1 MRLCLTLAWMS
12 LAASLAPSLLAQTTG
27 DDLLRWRGW
36 YREATTAEGA
46 ATMAQRMASV
56 RDGRQDLTADPMA
69 QGFLAVAELMIA
81 DHAWNP
87 VDKLSQFL
95 DWQPELEAALAARPG
110 DPDLAF
116 LRLGVQ
122 THAPALLN
130 YFSDVAA
137 DRSVVEAGLA
147 SGHWNDDPMHTAFVR
162 DFLTYLKSL

>member
-12 LAASLAPSLLAQTTG
+12 LAVSLAPSLLAQTTG

-137 DRSVVEAGLA
+137 DRSVVDAGLA
-147 SGHWNDDPMHTAFVR
+147 SGHWNDDPMHAAFVR

>member
-12 LAASLAPSLLAQTTG
+12 LAFSLAPSLVAQTTG

-36 YREATTAEGA
+36 YREATTADGA
-46 ATMAQRMASV
+46 ATMAQRMAIE
-56 RDGRQDLTADPMA
+56 RDTRADLANDPMA

-87 VDKLSQFL
+87 VDKLSQFI

-122 THAPALLN
+122 SHAPALLN
-130 YFSDVAA
+130 YSSALQA
-137 DRSVVEAGLA
+137 DRSFVEAGLA
-147 SGHWNDDPMHTAFVR
+147 SGHWREDPTHADFVR
-162 DFLTYLKSL
+162 DFLLYLKSL

>member
-12 LAASLAPSLLAQTTG
+12 LAVSLAPSLLAQTTG

-122 THAPALLN
+122 TPAPAPLH

-137 DRSVVEAGLA
+137 GPSGVGAGLA
-147 SGHWNDDPMHTAFVR
+147 SGHWNDDPMHAAFVR

>member
-1 MRLCLTLAWMS
+1 MRLCLTLAWMG
-12 LAASLAPSLLAQTTG
+12 LAFCLAPSLLAQTTG

-36 YREATTAEGA
+36 YREAATAEGA
-46 ATMAQRMASV
+46 AAMTQRMASE
-56 RDGRQDLTADPMA
+56 RDSRDDLATDPLA
-69 QGFLAVAELMIA
+69 QGFLAVAELMVA

-130 YFSDVAA
+130 YFSEVDV
-137 DRSVVEAGLA
+137 DRRVVEAALA
-147 SGHWNDDPMHTAFVR
+147 SGHWSNDPLHAAFVR

>member
-1 MRLCLTLAWMS
+1 MRLCLTLAWMG
-12 LAASLAPSLLAQTTG
+12 LAFCLAPALLAQTSG

-46 ATMAQRMASV
+46 TTMTQRMTSE
-56 RDGRQDLTADPMA
+56 RDSRDDLTADPLA
-69 QGFLAVAELMIA
+69 QGFRAVAELMIA

-130 YFSDVAA
+130 YFNEVDV
-137 DRSVVEAGLA
+137 DRRVVEAALA
-147 SGHWNDDPMHTAFVR
+147 SGHWSNDPPHAAFVR
-162 DFLTYLKSL
+162 DFLTYLKSP

>member
-1 MRLCLTLAWMS
+1 MRLCLTLAWMG

-130 YFSDVAA
+130 YFSEVEA
-137 DRSVVEAGLA
+137 DRSVVESGLA
-147 SGHWNDDPMHTAFVR
+147 SGHWEDDPRHAAFVR
-162 DFLTYLKSL
+162 DFLMYLKSL

>member
-12 LAASLAPSLLAQTTG
+12 LALSLATSVMAQTTG
-27 DDLLRWRGW
+27 DDLVRWRGW

-46 ATMAQRMASV
+46 TAMTQRMASD
-56 RDGRQDLTADPMA
+56 RDARTDLTADPFA
-69 QGFLAVAELMIA
+69 QAFLAVAQLMIA

-87 VDKLSQFL
+87 VDKLSQFM
-95 DWQPELEAALAARPG
+95 DWQPELERALAARPG

-130 YFSDVAA
+130 YFSEVDA
-137 DRSVVEAGLA
+137 DRGVVEAGLA
-147 SGHWNDDPMHTAFVR
+147 SGHWNDDPTHAAFVR
-162 DFLTYLKSL
+162 DFLMYLKSL

>member
-1 MRLCLTLAWMS
+1 MLDTRVDGFGV
-12 LAASLAPSLLAQTTG
+12 LLGPRPPGPNSG

-46 ATMAQRMASV
+46 TTMTQRMTSE
-56 RDGRQDLTADPMA
+56 RDSRDDLTADPLA
-69 QGFLAVAELMIA
+69 QGFRAVAELMIA

-130 YFSDVAA
+130 YFNEVDV
-137 DRSVVEAGLA
+137 DRRVVEAALA
-147 SGHWNDDPMHTAFVR
+147 SGHWSNDPPHAAFVR

>member
-36 YREATTAEGA
+36 YREATTAKGA

-56 RDGRQDLTADPMA
+56 RDGREDLRADPMA

-130 YFSDVAA
+130 YFSDVEA
-137 DRSVVEAGLA
+137 DRSVVDAGLA
-147 SGHWNDDPMHTAFVR
+147 SGHWNDDPMHAAFVR

>member
-1 MRLCLTLAWMS
+1 MRLCVTLAWMS
-12 LAASLAPSLLAQTTG
+12 LALSLAPSLLAQTTG
-27 DDLLRWRGW
+27 DDLHRWRGW

-46 ATMAQRMASV
+46 AAMAERMASD
-56 RDGRQDLTADPMA
+56 RDARKDLEADPVA

-130 YFSDVAA
+130 YFSDVEA
-137 DRSVVEAGLA
+137 DRNVVEAGLA
-147 SGHWNDDPMHTAFVR
+147 SGHWSDDPTHAAFVR
-162 DFLTYLKSL
+162 DFLLYLKSL

>member
-1 MRLCLTLAWMS
+1 MRLCLTLACLG
-12 LAASLAPSLLAQTTG
+12 LAFCLAPSLRAQTTG

-46 ATMAQRMASV
+46 TAMTQRMASEKES
-56 RDGRQDLTADPMA
+56 RDDLTADPLA
-69 QGFLAVAELMIA
+69 RGFLAVAELMVA
-81 DHAWNP
+81 DHARNP

-130 YFSDVAA
+130 YFSEVDA
-137 DRSVVEAGLA
+137 DRSIVEGALT
-147 SGHWNDDPMHTAFVR
+147 SGHWTNDPAHASFVR